1 MTDLPPPPS
10 GDPTTP
16 GPPDAYGTPAE
27 PAAYGTTETLAPPA
41 RSGRRGLAI
50 GIGALVLVGA
60 GGAAIWAATQ
70 LSGGGRQPDELVP
83 KSAFAYAK
91 VDLDPAANQK
101 LAARSFFSKFP
112 ELKEETGDTDNIFE
126 NVLGG
131 LLNDPELDY
140 NRDVKPW
147 FDKRAAVAAF
157 PGADGK
163 PEVIGV
169 LRSKDDAKARA
180 SLDQLVAKARAEG
193 ETVSYE
199 LSRGYAVVGEPD
211 GVAEAL
217 RLTANESLEDN
228 DVYQDDID
236 KLDGDQVAVAWA
248 NIGEGFQAV
257 KGEFPDIGLIPNAIT
272 DQIKG
277 RVVAGVHLT
286 NDYAEV
292 QGFSI
297 GAGGAAAQVKS
308 GTELLTSLP
317 SDTVAALSTT
327 GVATALRDAG
337 GLVNLDEMLGEYLE
351 GSDLSF
357 SKDVAP
363 AIGDELVVAVGGLD
377 LAAPRAGILSKVTE
391 PEAAQSGGAK
401 IAALLSFFGLQV
413 KSDVEGDRFVLAT
426 PGDYAD
432 RLLAGDGGLATA
444 PRFTKA
450 MGDLKGAAFAAYVD
464 LAAIRATPFGGEM
477 VEEGFGSVGLVGG
490 VNGSEGFFRLRVV
503 AE

>member
-16 GPPDAYGTPAE
+16 GPQGAYGAPAE
-27 PAAYGTTETLAPPA
+27 PPYGTTETLAPA
-41 RSGRRGLAI
+41 RKGRRGLAI
-50 GIGALVLVGA
+50 GVGALVLVGA

-83 KSAFAYAK
+83 KTAFAYAK

-101 LAARSFFSKFP
+101 LAARSFFGKFP
-112 ELKEETGDTDNIFE
+112 ELKEETGDTDNVFE

-140 NRDVKPW
+140 NRDIKPW

-157 PGADGK
+157 PGTDGK

-169 LRSKDDAKARA
+169 LRSKDDARARA

-193 ETVSYE
+193 ETVAYE
-199 LSRGYAVVGEPD
+199 LARGYAVVGQPD
-211 GVAEAL
+211 GVAAAL
-217 RLTANESLEDN
+217 RLTENESLEDN
-228 DVYQDDID
+228 EVFQDDIER
-236 KLDGDQVAVAWA
+236 LDGDQVAVAWA

-257 KGEFPDIGLIPNAIT
+257 KSQIPDAGLIPNAIT

-297 GAGGAAAQVKS
+297 GAGQAATAQVKP
-308 GTELLTSLP
+308 GTGLLTSLP
-317 SDTVAALSTT
+317 SDTVAALSVN
-327 GVATALRDAG
+327 GIATALRDAG
-337 GLVNLDEMLGEYLE
+337 GLMNLDQMLGQYLQ

-357 SKDVAP
+357 SEDIAP
-363 AIGDELVVAVGGLD
+363 VFGDEMVLAVGGVD
-377 LAAPRAGILSKVTE
+377 LTAPRAGLLSKVAE
-391 PEAAQSGGAK
+391 PERAQAGGAK
-401 IAALLSFFGLQV
+401 LAALLSFFGLQV
-413 KSDVEGDRFVLAT
+413 KSDVEGDRFVLGT

-432 RLLAGDGGLATA
+432 RILAGDGGLATA

-450 MGDLKGAAFAAYVD
+450 MGDLNGAAFAAYVD
-464 LAAIRATPFGGEM
+464 LAAIRATPFGGQM
-477 VEEGFGSVGLVGG
+477 VAEGFGSVGIVGG
-490 VNGSEGFFRLRVV
+490 VNGSEGFFRMRLV